1 MSTNEAQQQPQQQE
15 VNTPRRVYRQRKVRE
30 RLDGVSM
37 NTVYRLMERSNF
49 PRPVKLGNSPVNVW
63 DGDEVDRW
71 ISAQLDG
78 GAK

>member
-1 MSTNEAQQQPQQQE
+1 MNTNEVQNQPQ
-15 VNTPRRVYRQRKVRE
+15 NISTPRRVYRQRKVRE